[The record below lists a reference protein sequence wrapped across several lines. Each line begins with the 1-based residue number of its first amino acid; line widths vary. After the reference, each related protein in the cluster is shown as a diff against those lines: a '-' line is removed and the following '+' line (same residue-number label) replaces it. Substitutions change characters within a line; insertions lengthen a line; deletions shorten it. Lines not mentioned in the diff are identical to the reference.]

1 MSAHSIPKKTTVI
14 EIIDKKTP
22 SADTSSDSTTPATK
36 RQSHTKQLTKFITNH
51 TYTDEELELLG
62 VEHFQEKLYKAGY
75 IYLIWTEDCRKS
87 GEAVFKLGMGYGT
100 NLDKRISVYPK
111 GSAVLLTM
119 TVADAELVEKELHAI
134 FAEKFK
140 RDHVH
145 GKEFYAGCQY
155 EMKREIINYLFNE
168 HPEQLIVPYAEA
180 LATRIEP
187 QMKVINNA
195 YIMTYPLVGPATK
208 SARNVAL
215 INDARED
222 CSNAIDVSAGN
233 SVSSGTIV
241 GSITIGNKKTEKKV
255 SEKKSTEI
263 VPVNTTPVSTPSVP
277 VTTTVSTP
285 PTTEKKQLSELTS
298 ELNNTINN
306 KGRKNCV
313 LYIFSNLRDAVKMNY
328 IDATNSASTSANAS
342 KASDNTQPKHK
353 LLLKCNINNET
364 KYCVYVRYGTK
375 VSAKYPEVFGCE
387 STYYFPSMLESIKLA
402 ISNNNN
408 AIYTLQE
415 EQIDD
420 NNKQQR
426 NTKCNK
432 ISFALLPRYR
442 FIADGK
448 KLAELYNDLD
458 ILELDEDEHTTVI
471 SIINELNNSETITQL
486 NKDIAAK
493 AEKFDRI
500 DKKMF
505 IREQY
510 LEKKRGENIVVE
522 TEEVVPV
529 VSEEKNDDSKNV
541 AVVND
546 SVEDVPECT
555 AQELSPFN
563 GFVVEEDEMAPEL
576 DIQFNAVSTTH
587 NAISPVIS
595 ELLVDINNPKT
606 ESKKSISLTQYIS
619 HIVEYVKSNDI
630 ATNSFS
636 LMRKADTEKCKL
648 LIDANIVVGK
658 YAGQDCNY
666 AKINSIDLIGISNEN
681 GVKINIPELNT
692 FIQNNY
698 GATES
703 RYRLT
708 PGQTRKYEENKSD
721 NENVKYNIFV
731 YNLKKK
737 VFRRKDYFDISITPD
752 GVKIPPFKQ

>member
-1 MSAHSIPKKTTVI
+1 
-14 EIIDKKTP
+14 
-22 SADTSSDSTTPATK
+22 
-36 RQSHTKQLTKFITNH
+36 
-51 TYTDEELELLG
+51 
-62 VEHFQEKLYKAGY
+62 
-75 IYLIWTEDCRKS
+75 
-87 GEAVFKLGMGYGT
+87 MGYGT

-111 GSAVLLTM
+111 GSSVLLTM

-187 QMKVINNA
+187 QMKVNNNA
-195 YIMTYPLVGPATK
+195 YIITYPLVGSATK
-208 SARNVAL
+208 NARNVAL

-233 SVSSGTIV
+233 NVSGTIV
-241 GSITIGNKKTEKKV
+241 GSITIGNKKSEKKV
-255 SEKKSTEI
+255 AEKKSAETDT
-263 VPVNTTPVSTPSVP
+263 VKNNTVQDTAVTTPNNVP
-277 VTTTVSTP
+277 TTVSTP

-342 KASDNTQPKHK
+342 KASDNTRPLHK

-364 KYCVYVRYGTK
+364 KYCVYIRYGTK

-402 ISNNNN
+402 ISSNNN
-408 AIYTLQE
+408 AVYTLQE

-426 NTKCNK
+426 NTKCAK

-458 ILELDEDEHTTVI
+458 ILELDEDEHNTI
-471 SIINELNNSETITQL
+471 MSINNELNNSDTITQL
-486 NKDIAAK
+486 NKDIASQ

-500 DKKMF
+500 DKKNF

-510 LEKKRGENIVVE
+510 LEKKRGENVVVE

-529 VSEEKNDDSKNV
+529 VDVEKNDDDKNV
-541 AVVND
+541 SSIID
-546 SVEDVPECT
+546 SVAAVPEN
-555 AQELSPFN
+555 AVPELSPFN
-563 GFVVEEDEMAPEL
+563 GFVVEEDEDAPEL

-619 HIVEYVKSNDI
+619 HIVEYIKSNDI
-630 ATNSFS
+630 ATTSFS
-636 LMRKADTEKCKL
+636 LMKKADTEKCKL
-648 LIDANIVVGK
+648 LIDANIVLGK

-666 AKINSIDLIGISNEN
+666 VKINSINLIGISNEN

-721 NENVKYNIFV
+721 NENAKYNIFV

-737 VFRRKDYFDISITPD
+737 VFRKKDYFDISITPD
-752 GVKIPPFKQ
+752 GVKIPPLKQ